1 MPDKP
6 SPQPLP
12 MSPRK
17 MLALV
22 MGGLLLWGIYVAAGA
37 FWYGR
42 SPWEAV
48 IIMVCVGMFLG
59 FWLLLLWS
67 QGKKKQE

>member
-1 MPDKP
+1 MLDK
-6 SPQPLP
+6 SAPQPPP

-22 MGGLLLWGIYVAAGA
+22 MGGLLLWGVFVAAGA
-37 FWYGR
+37 FRYGR
-42 SPWEAV
+42 SPWEAG

-67 QGKKKQE
+67 QGKKKRE